1 MISLTENIMNNN
13 PIQSI
18 KIKHLWGEY
27 NLQWDSLNP
36 DVNILVGI
44 NGSGKSTVLRIL
56 WAVLHKDEETLDKFG
71 KELFVAIKFEDGS
84 HATREN
90 DAITIKGKSIPSRA
104 FLSTFD
110 TPILDKER
118 LKKDES
124 SLDQELDFLIYQRRK
139 DKPVNFTN
147 YRLKATVPKYAVY
160 IANNVNHFFTEIIN
174 PLFEKTE
181 KKIDIDEFTNE
192 LIFHKR
198 DNVIKLTDLSSGEK
212 QMLILLFSLFLMEN
226 EPHIVLMDEP
236 EASLHI
242 EWQQKLIDIMRAVNP
257 NCQFII
263 STHSPSIFGKGWM
276 DKVVHIEK
284 LKA

>member
-1 MISLTENIMNNN
+1 MNNN
-13 PIQSI
+13 PIQSVTI
-18 KIKHLWGEY
+18 KNLWGEY

-56 WAVLHKDEETLDKFG
+56 LAVLCKNEEILNKYG
-71 KELFVAIKFEDGS
+71 NKLFVLIKFENGS
-84 HATREN
+84 HVIRE
-90 DAITIKGKSIPSRA
+90 DSITTVKWKSIPNGF

-110 TPILDKER
+110 TPIMDKER
-118 LKKDES
+118 LKKNES
-124 SLDQELDFLIYQRRK
+124 SLDQDLDFLIYQRRV
-139 DKPVNFTN
+139 DYPFNFTN
-147 YRLKATVPKYAVY
+147 YRLKATMLKHDSLE
-160 IANNVNHFFTEIIN
+160 ITNNINRFFTKIIN
-174 PLFEKTE
+174 PLYERTG
-181 KKIDIDEFTNE
+181 KKIEIDESTNE
-192 LIFHKR
+192 LIFRRK
-198 DNVIKLTDLSSGEK
+198 DNIIKLTDLSSGEK

-236 EASLHI
+236 EASLHM
-242 EWQQKLIDIMRAVNP
+242 EWQQKLIDVMRAVNP

-276 DKVVHIEK
+276 DKVVNIEK